1 MQRHL
6 PSETP
11 VEAARARVRAAGL
24 RGDALAAEHGARA
37 YVAAVHRGMLRK
49 AAQRVLAG
57 WLRVRTVLSARR
69 APPAEPADRGAN
81 LASRRQG

>member
-37 YVAAVHRGMLRK
+37 YVAAVHRGMLRD
-49 AAQRVLAG
+49 AARRVLTG
-57 WLRVRTVLSARR
+57 WLRVRIVLSVRR
-69 APPAEPADRGAN
+69 TPPAKPADRGADV
-81 LASRRQG
+81 APRPQG